1 MDTFGPPKQVLVRGK
16 GIEVWDADGKRYL
29 DGLGGIAVNSLGHA
43 HPALTEAV
51 SNQINTLGHIS
62 NFFASTPQVELAE
75 KLLEISNAPA
85 GSRVF
90 FTNSGTE
97 ANEAAFKMTRRVPLA
112 GLNSLPSVEEP
123 PGGVSKPTATTE
135 PTRTRIL
142 ALENAFHGRSMGAL
156 ALTHKA
162 AYREPFAP
170 LPPGVEFVPVASAV
184 DPLVALREAF
194 DPAKPPVAA
203 LFLEPIQG
211 EAGVKPLPQ
220 GYLQLARELCTEH
233 GALLIFDE
241 IQTGMGRTGTW
252 FAHQHP
258 AFAQPPVVE
267 PARSVTPPVVEPA
280 RSATVETTTPHV
292 QPDVMTLAKGLGGGF
307 PMGAVIAFGQAA
319 AQLLGPGMH
328 GTTFGGNPLAA
339 AAGNAVIETIEKD
352 NLLNNVQESAAALVE
367 ALNAANQP
375 EIKEVRG
382 LGLLIAVQ
390 LQHPI
395 AQEVA
400 AEALNIGLIVN
411 PVAPDAIRLAPSLIL
426 TKPQAQEIATLLLQA
441 ITNVASVG

>member
-1 MDTFGPPKQVLVRGK
+1 MSYVARHTQSIMDTFGPPKQVLVRGK
-16 GIEVWDADGKRYL
+16 GVEVWDSDGKRYL

-51 SNQINTLGHIS
+51 SNQIGTLGHIS
-62 NFFASTPQVELAE
+62 NFFASQPQVELAE
-75 KLLEISNAPA
+75 KLLEISNAPE

-97 ANEAAFKMTRRVPLA
+97 ANEAAFKMARRV
-112 GLNSLPSVEEP
+112 N
-123 PGGVSKPTATTE
+123 GG
-135 PTRTRIL
+135 TRIL

-170 LPPGVEFVPVASAV
+170 LPDGVEFVPVASA
-184 DPLVALREAF
+184 DNPLQALREAF
-194 DPAKPPVAA
+194 SPEYPPVAA
-203 LFLEPIQG
+203 LFVEPIQG
-211 EAGVKPLPQ
+211 EAGVKPLPA
-220 GYLQLARELCTEH
+220 GYLQLARQLCTEN
-233 GALLIFDE
+233 GALLIIDE
-241 IQTGMGRTGTW
+241 IQTGMGRVGTW

-258 AFAQPPVVE
+258 AFAN
-267 PARSVTPPVVEPA
+267 ARH
-280 RSATVETTTPHV
+280 SAQGAEATQTQNLKSSIIDERII

-307 PMGAVIAFGQAA
+307 PMGAVIAFGPAA

-328 GTTFGGNPLAA
+328 GTTFGGNPVAA
-339 AAGNAVIETIEKD
+339 AAGQAVINTIEQD
-352 NLLNNVQESAAALVE
+352 NLLSNVQESAAVLVAALTD
-367 ALNAANQP
+367 ANHP

-390 LQHPI
+390 LNHPI
-395 AQEVA
+395 GQDVA
-400 AEALNIGLIVN
+400 AEALNLGLIVN

-426 TKPQAQEIATLLLQA
+426 SKSEAQEIAAILLQA
-441 ITNVASVG
+441 ITNVASKPRA